1 MGLAGASADELAR
14 TKSALDAFL
23 SDAAKLAAVR
33 QLLAEGQGVTAEQRH
48 VLAILEKT
56 FKVGRRGAGD
66 RQASAC
72 ACCQVSWGLR
82 ECRHSQQQQSLNK
95 LAWSTLPKLPSGAAD
110 LHHRGR
116 AGGAGGAGQGMKS
129 GQSPPRQRLP
139 SLQCVQCLG
148 QLQVHALP
156 SSSPPCALS
165 PQYKER
171 LNQLEAEL
179 QQHRNNMALGYTV
192 GVRAGGGEEWHG
204 HTSSVTVPSSQ
215 RHSRRSL
222 PSKPAG
228 QLLLFA

>member
-82 ECRHSQQQQSLNK
+82 ECRHSQQQQLLNK

-110 LHHRGR
+110 LHHGGR

-129 GQSPPRQRLP
+129 VASPHQGSACPAFSVSSAWASCRCMPCPPHPHPVPCPR
-139 SLQCVQCLG
+139 S
-148 QLQVHALP
+148 
-156 SSSPPCALS
+156 
-165 PQYKER
+165 
-171 LNQLEAEL
+171 
-179 QQHRNNMALGYTV
+179 T
-192 GVRAGGGEEWHG
+192 
-204 HTSSVTVPSSQ
+204 
-215 RHSRRSL
+215 RS
-222 PSKPAG
+222 G
-228 QLLLFA
+228 